1 MGCSKH
7 QRQIQ
12 MIEENHPM
20 TEKAVQDYYP
30 DDIAVCYGCGK
41 SNERGHQL
49 KTYWEGDETICR
61 FQPQPYHTAFPGYV
75 YGGLI
80 ASLID
85 CHGTGTAASAN
96 FRNMGMLP
104 SSESLERY
112 VTVSLHVDYVAPTP
126 IDTVLELRGR
136 IKESREH
143 KMVISVI
150 VSADGKETA
159 RGEVVALKMPENFL
173 SKK

>member
-1 MGCSKH
+1 M
-7 QRQIQ
+7 IQ
-12 MIEENHPM
+12 
-20 TEKAVQDYYP
+20 KAVQDYYP

-41 SNERGHQL
+41 SNKHGYQI
-49 KTYWEGDETICR
+49 KTYWEGDETVSR

-96 FRNMGMLP
+96 FRDRGMPP
-104 SSESLERY
+104 SDEFERY

-136 IKESREH
+136 VKESKDR
-143 KMVISVI
+143 KMIISVTL
-150 VSADGKETA
+150 SADGKETA
-159 RGEVVALKMPENFL
+159 RGEVVALKMPEDFL
-173 SKK
+173 PKVGSTG